1 MITDLQKAS
10 LWKRIAAGIFDA
22 ILLCI
27 LAVGVAW
34 LLTAVL
40 DYDSH
45 NAALEQAYI
54 NYENQ
59 YGIEFNISQEKYDGM
74 SEQEQEAYEAAYQA
88 AYAAL
93 IADEDVLYTY
103 NLLLNLTLL
112 ITTFGI
118 LLAVLILEFFVPL
131 WLKNGQTIGK
141 KIFSIGLMRTDGVQM
156 NNLQLFTR
164 TVLGKFTIET
174 MIPVYIII
182 MIVFNSIGIVGP
194 VVLALIGL
202 VQIICMVASRTNSMI
217 HDMLAGTVAV
227 DISSQMIFR
236 TAEDLIAYKK
246 KIAAEQA
253 ARQVY

>member
-10 LWKRIAAGIFDA
+10 LWKRIAAAIFDA

-40 DYDSH
+40 DYNSH
-45 NAALEQAYI
+45 NEALEQAYQH
-54 NYENQ
+54 YETQ
-59 YGIEFNISQEKYDGM
+59 YGVEFDISQEAYDGL
-74 SEQEQEAYEAAYQA
+74 SQQQREAYDE

-93 IADEDVLYTY
+93 IADEQVLYTY
-103 NLLLNLTLL
+103 NLLMNLTLL

-118 LLAVLILEFFVPL
+118 LLSMLALEFVVPL

-156 NNLQLFTR
+156 NTMQLFTR

-174 MIPVYIII
+174 MIPVYIVI
-182 MIVFNSIGIVGP
+182 MIVVHTIGIVGP

-202 VQIICMVASRTNSMI
+202 VQIICMVASHTNSMI

-227 DISSQMIFR
+227 DLSSQMIFR
-236 TAEDLIAYKK
+236 STEDLIAYKK